1 MLRVEMHFGMFIQV
15 PDIVATEVLG
25 CGQHSDDNKG
35 HAVSG
40 SLGVLTS
47 VLHPLQRFPPRT
59 VVHFSYHAWPDH
71 GVPRTALPLRR
82 LAASARD
89 IPSQGPPVV
98 HCSAGTRCA
107 APAVL

>member
-1 MLRVEMHFGMFIQV
+1 MVVRSSECLTLWQLRCWDVGNILT
-15 PDIVATEVLG
+15 IG
-25 CGQHSDDNKG
+25 KG
-35 HAVSG
+35 HAMSG

-47 VLHPLQRFPPRT
+47 VLHPPQRFPPRT

-82 LAASARD
+82 LAASTRD
-89 IPSQGPPVV
+89 IPSQGPPIV

-107 APAVL
+107 SPAVL

>member
-1 MLRVEMHFGMFIQV
+1 MRNSMVVCRMDACRCATQDVIDLGNMLLTVG
-15 PDIVATEVLG
+15 
-25 CGQHSDDNKG
+25 KG
-35 HAVSG
+35 HEMPQF
-40 SLGVLTS
+40 LGVLTS
-47 VLHPLQRFPPRT
+47 VLHPPQRFSPRT

-89 IPSQGPPVV
+89 IPSQGPPIV

-107 APAVL
+107 SRPLV